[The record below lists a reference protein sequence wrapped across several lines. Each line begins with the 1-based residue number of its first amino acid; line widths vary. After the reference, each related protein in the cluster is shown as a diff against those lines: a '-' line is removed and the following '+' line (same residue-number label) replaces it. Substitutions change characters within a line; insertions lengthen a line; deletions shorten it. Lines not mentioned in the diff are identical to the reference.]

1 MARGQGVRLM
11 KNTSSF
17 VEWSVILLSITVLL
31 PCPAWAQRA
40 PAEKAPPE
48 TAPFERARP
57 ERTPFERVEGERAR
71 EGIYEITLKTP
82 DSRRIMVDELVRDR
96 EIDANALF
104 RVRTGGYLSFDAS
117 DWVDKIE
124 YKIFDIPITQIP
136 QYKEFASILT
146 DINTRIWDIKQML
159 DRYNQLSLRL
169 MNICDK
175 TMFPTLQSIDE
186 NIAQQ
191 LSIYQKLTLLRTL
204 IVNALDRFV
213 RDRSCV
219 DRYDQ
224 FKADLNIYT
233 KRLTD
238 LCRDYERLSRKV
250 LEAAQMVKPVQESA
264 LPAERAR
271 DRQER

>member
-1 MARGQGVRLM
+1 M
-11 KNTSSF
+11 KHTSSLLI
-17 VEWSVILLSITVLL
+17 WSVILLGITVLV
-31 PCPAWAQRA
+31 PCPGWTQRGPLERA
-40 PAEKAPPE
+40 PSEKPE
-48 TAPFERARP
+48 AERARD
-57 ERTPFERVEGERAR
+57 
-71 EGIYEITLKTP
+71 GIYEITLKTP

-96 EIDANALF
+96 EINSKALF
-104 RVRTGGYLSFDAS
+104 RVRTGGYLSFDES

-124 YKIFDIPITQIP
+124 FKIFDIPITQIP

-191 LSIYQKLTLLRTL
+191 LSIYQKLLLLRAL

-224 FKADLNIYT
+224 FKADLVIYT
-233 KRLTD
+233 KRLTE
-238 LCRDYERLSRKV
+238 LCRDYDRLSRKA
-250 LEAAQMVKPVQESA
+250 LEAAQIAKPTPESA
-264 LPAERAR
+264 RPPESNR
-271 DRQER
+271 DRKKWGAQD